1 MIMKRIMIAIALVVS
16 MGTAYA
22 QKSDAI
28 VKSVNAAQ
36 AACNDPKKATKVATW
51 LKAAKANVDA
61 YKAPAGKGMLGM
73 TREIVNEAMTGIK
86 PISTSTQTIKN
97 LQLVVDEYPSCK
109 YYYSDNALKIIEIT
123 NHFVP
128 DALQT
133 ALNDYAQA
141 ATVDAKGS
149 KAEEI
154 KKGIEA
160 ISDLYNEE
168 GACYYNLGNYT
179 KSSESFAKSFQ
190 AAAVAPLSRIDTL
203 TMYNAALAAD
213 LAGDNETAIKY
224 YTQTLE
230 NGYTQKGD
238 TFARLAECQK
248 KVNNLEGAKNTLQQG
263 FITCPGN
270 QNILIG
276 LINLYLD
283 TKDDAN
289 KIVDLLKKAQANE
302 PGNASLYYVE
312 GNLYKQL
319 GDRDKAI
326 EAYDRCSKAD
336 AKYPYGEIGKAIV
349 YYEEAD
355 IIREEAQKEMN
366 DAKYEALVKK
376 FDETLGTSA
385 KYFEN
390 GYEITEDKELKKNL
404 AEYLKSIYYRFRD
417 RSEADKAAYEKYNNV
432 AKNGVQ

>member
-1 MIMKRIMIAIALVVS
+1 MIMKRIMITIALVVS
-16 MGTAYA
+16 MSAAYA

-36 AACNDPKKATKVATW
+36 AACNDPKKAAKVATW
-51 LKAAKANVDA
+51 LKAAKVNVDA

-73 TREIVNEAMTGIK
+73 TREIVNEAMAGVK

-97 LQLVVDEYPSCK
+97 LQIVVDEYSNCK
-109 YYYSDNALKIIEIT
+109 YYYGDNTLKIIEVT

-128 DALQT
+128 NALQT
-133 ALNDYAQA
+133 ALKDYAQA
-141 ATVDAKGS
+141 AAVDAKGS
-149 KAEEI
+149 KTEEI

-160 ISDLYNEE
+160 IADLYNEE
-168 GACYYNLGNYT
+168 GACYYNLGNYA
-179 KSSESFAKSFQ
+179 KSSDSFAKSFQ
-190 AAAVAPLSRIDTL
+190 AAGTAPLSKVDTM

-213 LAGDNETAIKY
+213 LAGDNDTAIKY
-224 YTQTLE
+224 YTQTLQ

-248 KVNNLEGAKNTLQQG
+248 KVGDLDGAKKTLEQG
-263 FITCPGN
+263 FIACPDN
-270 QNILIG
+270 QGILIG

-319 GDRDKAI
+319 GDKDKAI
-326 EAYDRCSKAD
+326 EAYDRCSNAD

-355 IIREEAQKEMN
+355 VIREEAQKEMN

-376 FDETLGTSA
+376 FDETLEKSA
-385 KYFEN
+385 KHFEK
-390 GYEITEDKELKKNL
+390 GFEISEDKELKKNL

-417 RSEADKAAYEKYNNV
+417 RSDADKAAYEKYDNI
-432 AKNGVQ
+432 AKNGIQ